1 MATITLGENILKL
14 RVVSATFE
22 VRRKLYEN
30 ANPIAKKW
38 VEICLIC
45 QNDDTLARN
54 RDTLMILFE
63 RYMESIIMTNYLIIR
78 V

>member
-1 MATITLGENILKL
+1 MLQWYKRGTA
-14 RVVSATFE
+14 
-22 VRRKLYEN
+22 YE
-30 ANPIAKKW
+30 P
-38 VEICLIC
+38 L
-45 QNDDTLARN
+45 TRN

>member
-1 MATITLGENILKL
+1 MLQWYKRGTA
-14 RVVSATFE
+14 
-22 VRRKLYEN
+22 Y
-30 ANPIAKKW
+30 
-38 VEICLIC
+38 
-45 QNDDTLARN
+45 DTLARN

>member
-1 MATITLGENILKL
+1 MLQWYKRGTAYEPLTTL
-14 RVVSATFE
+14 V
-22 VRRKLYEN
+22 
-30 ANPIAKKW
+30 
-38 VEICLIC
+38 
-45 QNDDTLARN
+45 RN

>member
-1 MATITLGENILKL
+1 MLQWYKRGTAYTL
-14 RVVSATFE
+14 V
-22 VRRKLYEN
+22 
-30 ANPIAKKW
+30 
-38 VEICLIC
+38 
-45 QNDDTLARN
+45 RN

>member
-1 MATITLGENILKL
+1 MLQWYKRGTA
-14 RVVSATFE
+14 
-22 VRRKLYEN
+22 Y
-30 ANPIAKKW
+30 
-38 VEICLIC
+38 
-45 QNDDTLARN
+45 DTLVRN